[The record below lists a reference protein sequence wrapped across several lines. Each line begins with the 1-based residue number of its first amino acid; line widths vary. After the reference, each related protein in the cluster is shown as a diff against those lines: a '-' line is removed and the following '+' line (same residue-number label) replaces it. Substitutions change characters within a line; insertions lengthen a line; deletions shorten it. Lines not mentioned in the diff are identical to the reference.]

1 MPENSKKPGIKAIV
15 RMISPTGTIPP
26 DHPYVQMMKQRY
38 GVNVD
43 IRVFKTEE
51 EAVADAEKNPPEM
64 EENSETDPMARM
76 LSDSAVP
83 PSLAELAAMLAAGIN
98 EKMQQEEARQKQPPP
113 TSWGDFLRFKLRNC
127 VQVPIGGVVSAI
139 TGKLPA
145 ELQSSPDDRTDKRLA
160 LLQHGLAHFVIGVVG
175 KGNIPEWLVNW
186 HRKLVSELKPDNKQ
200 QKKGF
205 LQSLREGIVTHMT
218 MSMLSD
224 AEIAKMGIE
233 NMQPSYELGSEPW
246 EWCAQVRHRLERA
259 GGGPLDM
266 EDVGK
271 PAEPKTEPEPAKEE
285 KKEEG
290 TAPAAKET
298 VLPQEP
304 EAPPGSEPF
313 VPTPKPAEFDQ
324 IMKQMI
330 TQRPEEPAPEESKNS
345 ELPQNGKEGHE

>member
-127 VQVPIGGVVSAI
+127 QSAAWCPQS
-139 TGKLPA
+139 PA
-145 ELQSSPDDRTDKRLA
+145 NCRRSC
-160 LLQHGLAHFVIGVVG
+160 
-175 KGNIPEWLVNW
+175 
-186 HRKLVSELKPDNKQ
+186 
-200 QKKGF
+200 
-205 LQSLREGIVTHMT
+205 SLRPTIGPT
-218 MSMLSD
+218 SD
-224 AEIAKMGIE
+224 WRCF
-233 NMQPSYELGSEPW
+233 S
-246 EWCAQVRHRLERA
+246 
-259 GGGPLDM
+259 
-266 EDVGK
+266 
-271 PAEPKTEPEPAKEE
+271 
-285 KKEEG
+285 
-290 TAPAAKET
+290 TAWPISSSVWSGRET
-298 VLPQEP
+298 SRS
-304 EAPPGSEPF
+304 GW
-313 VPTPKPAEFDQ
+313 
-324 IMKQMI
+324 
-330 TQRPEEPAPEESKNS
+330 
-345 ELPQNGKEGHE
+345 